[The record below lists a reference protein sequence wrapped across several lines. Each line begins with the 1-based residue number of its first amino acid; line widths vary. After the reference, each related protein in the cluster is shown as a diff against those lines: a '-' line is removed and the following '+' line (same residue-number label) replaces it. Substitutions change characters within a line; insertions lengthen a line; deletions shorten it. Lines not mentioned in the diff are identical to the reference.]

1 MRKIVSIDPIA
12 VLTHD
17 LGSTSPLQSWPPV
30 PADNLHQGE
39 QLAVH
44 AFGEFVNGI
53 RAPQHLY
60 ATMWRDPDPNAGRER
75 DMPPTGILLSANFG
89 IAPYELTSSLVE
101 TAEMINTLD
110 RASLALCFV
119 GQGQGSYQLDSLML
133 ELSDPFKQLHHF
145 RSCWKGAELAAVDLV
160 VQIDAPATRNGPL
173 RFHLQGRLPRRYN
186 HGARIEDQCVA
197 FTASGGAMPMPDWVN
212 Y

>member
-17 LGSTSPLQSWPPV
+17 LGSTSPLQSWPPIL
-30 PADNLHQGE
+30 ADDLHQGE

-44 AFGEFVNGI
+44 AYGEFVSGI
-53 RAPQHLY
+53 RSPRHLY

-75 DMPPTGILLSANFG
+75 DKAPTGILLSANFG

-101 TAEMINTLD
+101 TAEMFNTLD
-110 RASLALCFV
+110 RASLGLCFV
-119 GQGQGSYQLDSLML
+119 RQGQGSYQLDSLTL
-133 ELSDPFKQLHHF
+133 ELSDPLKQLHHF
-145 RSCWKGAELAAVDLV
+145 RSCWKGAELATADLA

-186 HGARIEDQCVA
+186 HGARIEDQYVA

>member
-17 LGSTSPLQSWPPV
+17 LGSASPLQSWPPV

-44 AFGEFVNGI
+44 AYGEFVSGI
-53 RAPQHLY
+53 RSPRHLY

-75 DMPPTGILLSANFG
+75 DKAPTGILLSANFG
-89 IAPYELTSSLVE
+89 IAPYELTNSLLE
-101 TAEMINTLD
+101 TAEMFNTLD
-110 RASLALCFV
+110 RASLGLSFV
-119 GQGQGSYQLDSLML
+119 QNGYGDYQLDSFTI
-133 ELSDPFKQLHHF
+133 ELSDPAKQLHHF
-145 RSCWKGAELAAVDLV
+145 RSCWKGGELAAVDLV

-173 RFHLQGRLPRRYN
+173 RFHLQGRLPRRTN
-186 HGARIEDQCVA
+186 HGAPIEDQYVA
-197 FTASGGAMPMPDWVN
+197 FTASGGAMPIPDWVN

>member
-1 MRKIVSIDPIA
+1 VRKIVSIDPIA

-30 PADNLHQGE
+30 PADDLHQGE

-44 AFGEFVNGI
+44 AYGELISGI
-53 RAPQHLY
+53 RSPRHLY
-60 ATMWRDPDPNAGRER
+60 ATMWRDSDPNAGRER
-75 DMPPTGILLSANFG
+75 DTAPTGILLSASFG
-89 IAPYELTSSLVE
+89 IAPYELTASLVE
-101 TAEMINTLD
+101 TAEMFNTLD
-110 RASLALCFV
+110 RANLALTFV
-119 GQGQGSYQLDSLML
+119 RRGEGGFRLDSFTL
-133 ELSDPFKQLHHF
+133 EISDPAKQLRHF
-145 RSCWKGAELAAVDLV
+145 RSCWKGEELATADLA

-186 HGARIEDQCVA
+186 HGARIEDQYVA